1 MKPTFLAT
9 ALIILFF
16 SSCTIEDDEF
26 ADLTYYSDILIETT
40 VVLEDSLKPYKSNI
54 HYYSTN
60 GFDQLTEKYSSY
72 IGSTNKKSVTFIQ
85 PVKGYKKA
93 GVRVNA
99 VENVS
104 YIYIIFYEV
113 GIGKDIDFQY
123 QRPEANKPF
132 TLMYD
137 FETDTHTIIED

>member
-1 MKPTFLAT
+1 MKPTILAT

-16 SSCTIEDDEF
+16 SSCTIEDEEF
-26 ADLTYYSDILIETT
+26 ADLTYYSDFLIETT
-40 VVLEDSLKPYKSNI
+40 VVFEEPGKLFGADIN
-54 HYYSTN
+54 YYSTN

-72 IGSTNKKSVTFIQ
+72 SGSVGEKSVTFIQ

-93 GVRVNA
+93 GVRVKST
-99 VENVS
+99 ENIS

-123 QRPEANKPF
+123 HRPEAKTPF

-137 FETDTHTIIED
+137 FETDTHTIIEE